1 MLVVAQIATAV
12 VLLYGAGLLA
22 RTLIEVD
29 TVDPGYKAQS
39 VLSMLVDPLSQSYPT
54 PEALLQFYGAIEEEL
69 KAIPGLASAAWTSAV
84 PLGRSFAGRLFY
96 DVAGEP
102 AVVPAERPTTDMH
115 VVSPDYFRTLELPI
129 LAGRAFDERDRP
141 GSVPV
146 CIVNEAFVERRLQ
159 GGTAVGRT
167 VQTWQAEQS
176 MDPPRTCEVVGVA
189 TNAKRRADELE
200 EPAQIYYPFARIPSD
215 DVFLLVRP
223 VSGDAA
229 ALASQVR
236 AAIARVDTQQLVSVT
251 DIVTLES
258 VAHEATAR
266 YRFRALL
273 IAAFATLA
281 LVLAMLGLF
290 GVLAYAVERRWRE
303 YGVRMALGARPDDV
317 IRLIVRGAVR
327 LLLPGALIG
336 VALGLGVGQL
346 LGAMLFGVR
355 SFDPARSRSCSRSS
369 P

>member
-1 MLVVAQIATAV
+1 M
-12 VLLYGAGLLA
+12 
-22 RTLIEVD
+22 
-29 TVDPGYKAQS
+29 
-39 VLSMLVDPLSQSYPT
+39 
-54 PEALLQFYGAIEEEL
+54 
-69 KAIPGLASAAWTSAV
+69 
-84 PLGRSFAGRLFY
+84 
-96 DVAGEP
+96 
-102 AVVPAERPTTDMH
+102 PAERPTADMH

-159 GGTAVGRT
+159 GGAAVGRT

-176 MDPPRTCEVVGVA
+176 TDEPRTCEVVGVA

-200 EPAQIYYPFARIPSD
+200 EPAQIYYPFARLPSD
-215 DVFLLVRP
+215 DVFLVVRP

-251 DIVTLES
+251 DIVTLEN

-273 IAAFATLA
+273 IAAFAGLA
-281 LVLAMLGLF
+281 LVLAALGLF
-290 GVLAYAVERRWRE
+290 GVLAYAVQRRWRE
-303 YGVRMALGARPDDV
+303 YGVRMALGAQTGGRRPPHRARRRASADARRAD
-317 IRLIVRGAVR
+317 RRGAR
-327 LLLPGALIG
+327 
-336 VALGLGVGQL
+336 
-346 LGAMLFGVR
+346 
-355 SFDPARSRSCSRSS
+355 ARSWASCSAQCCSACGRSMRATFTFVLAVLAVTAAVVRRGPGVS
-369 P
+369 RDARRSGRRVTQRVSGGIH